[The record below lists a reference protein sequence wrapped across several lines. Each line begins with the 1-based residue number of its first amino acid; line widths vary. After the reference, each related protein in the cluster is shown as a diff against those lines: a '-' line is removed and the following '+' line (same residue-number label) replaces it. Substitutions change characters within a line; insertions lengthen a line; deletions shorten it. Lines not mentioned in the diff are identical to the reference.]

1 MAEKE
6 ILDVVRDVVADGL
19 LDEQGVETI
28 LAAARERSEKQPLT
42 TKERSEIMSIVRDRM
57 KGLTFNK
64 LPLPLRVLSI
74 LLIVSGVLG
83 IASAIMSLL
92 PMINS
97 GFLEE
102 KLGEITT
109 TTAVVIVLAAVC
121 SFVSTVLSLLV
132 GLRLVRG
139 LRGAASALINV
150 NIAITVV
157 SLVCQ
162 LMLYGIGWH
171 LVFGFVQIG
180 VQSALS
186 AYLNPSLTN
195 ESNLHAGL
203 RKLDTEVH
211 AEQGTLGLADP
222 GEGYIRLDFFNLFW
236 TFIVGSVIGLIV
248 EIIFHMV
255 VVEPG
260 VYQDRAG
267 LLWGPFSPIYGVG
280 AVLMTIALN
289 RFKDRN
295 IVFIFVVCTIIG
307 GGFEYFVSWFME
319 VAFGATAWDYSDQFL
334 GDVFGGRTCLLFA
347 SMFGFLGTVWIKLLL
362 PLFLRLFNLIPWKWR
377 YSVTLVCAALMLVN
391 CVMTLQ
397 ALDNWGAR
405 KAGHVPTTGIEQFY
419 AEHFNDE
426 VMANR
431 FQSMTI
437 DPDKSVRASSQQDDA
452 SQATGDA
459 GSSGSSSSS
468 SASAS
473 ASGSA
478 AASGSASEASASGSS
493 AASKQP

>member
-1 MAEKE
+1 MRMTEKNVF
-6 ILDVVRDVVADGL
+6 DVTRDAVADGV
-19 LDEQGVETI
+19 LDEQGVEAI
-28 LAAARERSEKQPLT
+28 LAAARERSEEQPLT
-42 TKERSEIMSIVRDRM
+42 TKERKEIMSIVFDRT
-57 KGLTFNK
+57 KGLTYSK
-64 LPLPLRVLSI
+64 LPVPLRILSI
-74 LLIVSGVLG
+74 ILIITGALG
-83 IASAIMSLL
+83 IASGVVTLHSIFDSNILVEA
-92 PMINS
+92 
-97 GFLEE
+97 LE
-102 KLGEITT
+102 KVTT
-109 TTAVVIVLAAVC
+109 TTAVVVAIVAAC
-121 SFVSTVLSLLV
+121 SFISALLSFLV
-132 GLRLVRG
+132 GVRLIRG
-139 LRGAASALINV
+139 KRGAASALINV
-150 NIAITVV
+150 NIALTVV
-157 SLVCQ
+157 SLVCE
-162 LMLYGIGWH
+162 LMLYGIGPV
-171 LVFGFVQIG
+171 LLFNFVQLVAQI
-180 VQSALS
+180 ALS
-186 AYLNPSLTN
+186 TYLNPSLTS
-195 ESNLHAGL
+195 ESNLESGL
-203 RKLDTEVH
+203 RELDTEVH
-211 AEQGTLGLADP
+211 AKQGTLGLADP
-222 GEGYIRLDFFNLFW
+222 GKGYIRLDFFNLFW

-319 VAFGATAWDYSDQFL
+319 MAFGATAWDYSDQFL
-334 GDVFGGRTCLLFA
+334 GDLFGGRTCLLFA

-362 PLFLRLFNLIPWKWR
+362 PVFLRLFNLIPWKWR

-405 KAGHVPTTGIEQFY
+405 KAGHVPEVGIEQFY

-437 DPDKSVRASSQQDDA
+437 DPDKSVR
-452 SQATGDA
+452 T
-459 GSSGSSSSS
+459 
-468 SASAS
+468 
-473 ASGSA
+473 
-478 AASGSASEASASGSS
+478 
-493 AASKQP
+493 

>member
-1 MAEKE
+1 MAE
-6 ILDVVRDVVADGL
+6 IDVLEVTRDVVADGL
-19 LDEQGVETI
+19 LDKQDVETI
-28 LAAARERSEKQPLT
+28 LTAARERSKEQPLT
-42 TKERSEIMSIVRDRM
+42 TKERSEIMKIVRNRM
-57 KGLTFNK
+57 KGLAFSE
-64 LPLPLRVLSI
+64 LPTPLRVLSV
-74 LLIVSGVLG
+74 LLIIAGGLGVAAG
-83 IASAIMSLL
+83 IVALL

-102 KLGEITT
+102 QLGKITA
-109 TTAVVIVLAAVC
+109 TTALVIVLAAVC
-121 SFVSTVLSLLV
+121 SFASAVLSFLI
-132 GLRLVRG
+132 GLRLIKG
-139 LRGAASALINV
+139 MRGAASILINV
-150 NIAITVV
+150 NIAVGIVA
-157 SLVCQ
+157 LVCEF
-162 LMLYGIGWH
+162 MLYGISW
-171 LVFGFVQIG
+171 LLLFSFVAIAAQI
-180 VQSALS
+180 ALS
-186 AYLNPSLTN
+186 AYLNPSLEN
-195 ESNLHAGL
+195 ETNLHAGL

-236 TFIVGSVIGLIV
+236 TFMVGSFVGLIV

-267 LLWGPFSPIYGVG
+267 LLWGPFSPIYGIG

-319 VAFGATAWDYSDQFL
+319 VAFGASAWDYSNEFL
-334 GDVFGGRTCLLFA
+334 GDLFGGRTCLLFA

-362 PLFLRLFNLIPWKWR
+362 PIFLKVFNLIPWKWR
-377 YSVTLVCAALMLVN
+377 SSVTLICAAFMLVN
-391 CVMTLQ
+391 AVMTLQ

-405 KAGHVPTTGIEQFY
+405 KAGHIPAPGIEQFY

-426 VMANR
+426 YMANR

-437 DPDKSVRASSQQDDA
+437 DPDKSVRA
-452 SQATGDA
+452 
-459 GSSGSSSSS
+459 
-468 SASAS
+468 
-473 ASGSA
+473 
-478 AASGSASEASASGSS
+478 
-493 AASKQP
+493 

>member
-1 MAEKE
+1 MAEKDIFDLTRE
-6 ILDVVRDVVADGL
+6 VVADGL
-19 LDEQGVETI
+19 LDEQDVEAI
-28 LAAARERSEKQPLT
+28 LSAARERSEKQPLT

-57 KGLTFNK
+57 KGIAFSK
-64 LPLPLRVLSI
+64 IPVPLRVLSI
-74 LLIVSGVLG
+74 FLIITGVLG
-83 IASAIMSLL
+83 VVAGITALF
-92 PMINS
+92 PMIDS

-102 KLGEITT
+102 KLGAITA
-109 TTAVVIVLAAVC
+109 TTAVVIILAAVC
-121 SFVSTVLSLLV
+121 SFASALLSFLV
-132 GLRLVRG
+132 GVRLVKG
-139 LRGAASALINV
+139 MRGAASALINV
-150 NIAITVV
+150 NIAVTVI
-157 SLVCQ
+157 SLVCEF
-162 LMLYGIGWH
+162 MLYGIG
-171 LVFGFVQIG
+171 LLLLFNFVQIAAQ
-180 VQSALS
+180 VALS
-186 AYLNPSLTN
+186 AYLNPSLAN
-195 ESNLHAGL
+195 ESNLRSGL

-236 TFIVGSVIGLIV
+236 TFMVGSFVGLIV

-319 VAFGATAWDYSDQFL
+319 VAFGASAWDYSNEFL
-334 GDVFGGRTCLLFA
+334 GDLFGGRTCLLFA

-362 PLFLRLFNLIPWKWR
+362 PVFLRVFNLIPWKWR
-377 YSVTLVCAALMLVN
+377 YSVTLVCAAFMLVN
-391 CVMTLQ
+391 AVMTLQ

-405 KAGHVPTTGIEQFY
+405 KAGHVPAPGIEQFY
-419 AEHFNDE
+419 ATHFDDDY
-426 VMANR
+426 MANR

-437 DPDKSVRASSQQDDA
+437 DPNKSVRA
-452 SQATGDA
+452 
-459 GSSGSSSSS
+459 
-468 SASAS
+468 
-473 ASGSA
+473 
-478 AASGSASEASASGSS
+478 
-493 AASKQP
+493 

>member
-1 MAEKE
+1 MQDKG
-6 ILDVVRDVVADGL
+6 ITDLVRDVVADGT

-28 LAAARERSEKQPLT
+28 LAAARERSEEQPLT
-42 TKERSEIMSIVRDRM
+42 TKERTEIMHIVRDRT
-57 KGLTFNK
+57 KGLAFSK
-64 LPLPLRVLSI
+64 LPMPLRILSI
-74 LLIVSGVLG
+74 LLIVAGALGVAAG
-83 IASAIMSLL
+83 ITALL

-102 KLGEITT
+102 ALGRITA
-109 TTAVVIVLAAVC
+109 TTAAVIAIAAVC
-121 SFVSTVLSLLV
+121 SFVSAVLSFLV
-132 GLRLVRG
+132 GLRLIKG

-150 NIAITVV
+150 NIAVTIV

-162 LMLYGIGWH
+162 FMLYGIDW
-171 LVFGFVQIG
+171 LLLFNFVQLAAQI
-180 VQSALS
+180 ALS
-186 AYLNPSLTN
+186 AYLNPSLAN
-195 ESNLHAGL
+195 ESSLQAGL

-236 TFIVGSVIGLIV
+236 IFVVGCVIGLIV

-280 AVLMTIALN
+280 GVLMTIALN

-334 GDVFGGRTCLLFA
+334 GDIFGGRTCLLFA
-347 SMFGFLGTVWIKLLL
+347 SMFGVLGTVWIKFLL
-362 PLFLRLFNLIPWKWR
+362 PVFLRLFNLIPWKWR
-377 YSVTLVCAALMLVN
+377 YSVTLVCAVLMLVN

-405 KAGHVPTTGIEQFY
+405 KAGHVPAPGIEQFY
-419 AEHFNDE
+419 AENFDDDY
-426 VMANR
+426 MANR

-437 DPDKSVRASSQQDDA
+437 DPDKSVRA
-452 SQATGDA
+452 
-459 GSSGSSSSS
+459 
-468 SASAS
+468 
-473 ASGSA
+473 
-478 AASGSASEASASGSS
+478 
-493 AASKQP
+493 

>member
-1 MAEKE
+1 MAEKS
-6 ILDVVRDVVADGL
+6 ILDVTREVVADGS
-19 LDEQGVETI
+19 LDEQDVETI
-28 LAAARERSEKQPLT
+28 LAAARDRSEDQPLT
-42 TKERSEIMSIVRDRM
+42 TKERSEVMNIVRNRM
-57 KGLTFNK
+57 KGLTFSE
-64 LPLPLRVLSI
+64 LPMPLRVLSVI
-74 LLIVSGVLG
+74 LIITGLLG
-83 IASAIMSLL
+83 IASGITAIL

-102 KLGEITT
+102 TLAKITA
-109 TTAVVIVLAAVC
+109 TTAVVIAIAAVC
-121 SFVSTVLSLLV
+121 SFVSAVLSFLV
-132 GLRLVRG
+132 GVRLIKG
-139 LRGAASALINV
+139 KRGAASALINV
-150 NIAITVV
+150 NIAVTVI
-157 SLVCQ
+157 SLVCEF
-162 LMLYGIGWH
+162 MLYGIGWF
-171 LVFGFVQIG
+171 LLFNFVQIG
-180 VQSALS
+180 AQVALS
-186 AYLNPSLTN
+186 AYLNPSLAN
-195 ESNLHAGL
+195 ESKLQSGL

-236 TFIVGSVIGLIV
+236 TFIVGSFVGLIV

-260 VYQDRAG
+260 IYQDRAG

-280 AVLMTIALN
+280 AVLMTMALN

-319 VAFGATAWDYSDQFL
+319 IAFGASAWDYSDQFL
-334 GDVFGGRTCLLFA
+334 GDIFGGRTCLLFA

-362 PLFLRLFNLIPWKWR
+362 PVFLRIFNLIPWKWR

-405 KAGHVPTTGIEQFY
+405 KAGHVPAPGIEQFY
-419 AEHFNDE
+419 AEHFNDDY
-426 VMANR
+426 MANR

-437 DPDKSVRASSQQDDA
+437 DPDKSVRA
-452 SQATGDA
+452 
-459 GSSGSSSSS
+459 
-468 SASAS
+468 
-473 ASGSA
+473 
-478 AASGSASEASASGSS
+478 
-493 AASKQP
+493 

>member
-1 MAEKE
+1 MADKDIFE
-6 ILDVVRDVVADGL
+6 LTRDVVADGF
-19 LDEQGVETI
+19 LDDDEVEAI
-28 LAAARERSEKQPLT
+28 LAAARERSKEQPLT
-42 TKERSEIMSIVRDRM
+42 TKERSEIMHIVRNSM
-57 KGLTFNK
+57 KGIAFTK
-64 LPLPLRVLSI
+64 LPMPLRVLSV
-74 LLIVSGVLG
+74 LLIITGILG
-83 IASAIMSLL
+83 IVAAIVALL

-102 KLGEITT
+102 KLGSMTVTT
-109 TTAVVIVLAAVC
+109 VVVIVLAAVC
-121 SFVSTVLSLLV
+121 SFVSTVLSFLV
-132 GLRLVRG
+132 GLRLIKG
-139 LRGAASALINV
+139 LRGAASSLINV
-150 NIAITVV
+150 NIAVTVV
-157 SLVCQ
+157 SLVCEF
-162 LMLYGIGWH
+162 MLYGAD
-171 LVFGFVQIG
+171 LLLLFNFVQIA
-180 VQSALS
+180 VQVALS
-186 AYLNPSLTN
+186 AYLNPSLAN
-195 ESNLHAGL
+195 EAKLQTEL

-211 AEQGTLGLADP
+211 AKQGTLGLADP

-236 TFIVGSVIGLIV
+236 TFMVGSVVGLIV

-295 IVFIFVVCTIIG
+295 IIFIFVVCTIIG

-319 VAFGATAWDYSDQFL
+319 VAFGATAWDYSNEFL
-334 GDVFGGRTCLLFA
+334 GDLFGGRTCLLFA

-362 PLFLRLFNLIPWKWR
+362 PIFLRLFNLIPWRWR
-377 YSVTLVCAALMLVN
+377 YGVTFVCATLMLVN

-405 KAGHVPTTGIEQFY
+405 KAGHVPQPGIEQFY

-426 VMANR
+426 YMANR

-437 DPDKSVRASSQQDDA
+437 DPNKSVRA
-452 SQATGDA
+452 
-459 GSSGSSSSS
+459 
-468 SASAS
+468 
-473 ASGSA
+473 
-478 AASGSASEASASGSS
+478 
-493 AASKQP
+493 